1 MTQHLSISPHNNNL
15 QAIIMT
21 TTLVVFFFKK
31 MFGRLRLSLYTI
43 QSRQPI
49 DVLNANGSGKTGSK
63 AKLMNLWKFIRP
75 DWFIVLTGIIF
86 YAIIGATY
94 PTVGVLIANLN
105 AVSVYKYNGL
115 VITQRFPFKA
125 VNVCN

>member
-1 MTQHLSISPHNNNL
+1 
-15 QAIIMT
+15 
-21 TTLVVFFFKK
+21 

-49 DVLNANGSGKTGSK
+49 DVLNANGSGKTGTR

-75 DWFIVLTGIIF
+75 DWFIVLIGVIF

-105 AVSVYKYNGL
+105 AVSVYKYNGV

-125 VNVCN
+125 GNVCN